1 MEIGILLVDGRN
13 RVMGYS
19 KQEGFFRKE
28 SFSIKDSEDYISS
41 NTIWF
46 SNLKETKPKKK
57 NIKTSGYFGIE
68 LESLFLNKGYVLS
81 KKNKKHVLRLMS
93 ESLAKI
99 IYNFIDLNKN
109 VELEKINKTEKA
121 TRIKKLTTQQ
131 TACLKNTLNN
141 CSNYSRR
148 TLHND
153 LNLLTF

>member
-68 LESLFLNKGYVLS
+68 LESLFLNKGNVLS

-93 ESLAKI
+93 ESLA
-99 IYNFIDLNKN
+99 
-109 VELEKINKTEKA
+109 
-121 TRIKKLTTQQ
+121 
-131 TACLKNTLNN
+131 
-141 CSNYSRR
+141 
-148 TLHND
+148 
-153 LNLLTF
+153 